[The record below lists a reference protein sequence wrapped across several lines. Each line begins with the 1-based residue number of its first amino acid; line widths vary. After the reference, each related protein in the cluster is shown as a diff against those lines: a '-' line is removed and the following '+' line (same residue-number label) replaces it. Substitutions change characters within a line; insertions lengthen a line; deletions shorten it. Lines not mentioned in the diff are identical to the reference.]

1 MNDRSE
7 RNAIKDNMM
16 KVILDNSQAQKVKQA
31 QQEKNEKEAKVEIHR
46 NYGKVPKY
54 INKYNQQRED
64 DHIR

>member
-1 MNDRSE
+1 ML
-7 RNAIKDNMM
+7 
-16 KVILDNSQAQKVKQA
+16 KVILDNSQAQKARMAHQKSEVI
-31 QQEKNEKEAKVEIHR
+31 EIHK